1 MGQKVSP
8 VGLRIGINK
17 DWESKWYAP
26 NKDFA
31 KYLNTDIKIREYL
44 EKNLKGSSV
53 ASIVIERNNKR
64 TNIII
69 NTSKPGVVIGRG
81 GEEIEKHKKA
91 LAKLTGEDIYI
102 SIVEIKQPDLN
113 AALVAEQIAMQI
125 ENRVSFRVAQKKAI
139 RNTMKA
145 GAKGIKTLISGR
157 LNGAE
162 IARSEGYNEGTV
174 PLHTLRADIDYAHKE
189 ADTIYGK
196 IGVKV
201 WIYKGE
207 ILPAKETREVKKML
221 IPKRT
226 KYRKPH
232 RISYEGKSKGKNVL
246 SFGEY
251 GLVAKEGAYITARQ
265 IEAARVAMTR
275 EMKKSKRGKVFINIF
290 PHLARTKKPLEVRM
304 GSGKGNVEEWVAVV
318 KEGKIMFEMTD
329 VTEETAREAFR
340 LAGHK
345 LPIKTKFIKK
355 EEVQTNEN

>member
-26 NKDFA
+26 NKDFS

-53 ASIVIERNNKR
+53 ASVVIERNKKR

-91 LAKLTGEDIYI
+91 LAKLTGEEIYL

-125 ENRVSFRVAQKKAI
+125 ENRASFRVAQKKAI

-145 GAKGIKTLISGR
+145 GAKGIKTLVSGR

-162 IARSEGYNEGTV
+162 IARS
-174 PLHTLRADIDYAHKE
+174 RSSD
-189 ADTIYGK
+189 
-196 IGVKV
+196 
-201 WIYKGE
+201 
-207 ILPAKETREVKKML
+207 
-221 IPKRT
+221 
-226 KYRKPH
+226 RK
-232 RISYEGKSKGKNVL
+232 S
-246 SFGEY
+246 
-251 GLVAKEGAYITARQ
+251 
-265 IEAARVAMTR
+265 
-275 EMKKSKRGKVFINIF
+275 
-290 PHLARTKKPLEVRM
+290 
-304 GSGKGNVEEWVAVV
+304 VV
-318 KEGKIMFEMTD
+318 
-329 VTEETAREAFR
+329 
-340 LAGHK
+340 
-345 LPIKTKFIKK
+345 
-355 EEVQTNEN
+355 